1 MYVDYNMGEVLLMA
15 CAFSSLVSSV
25 GGGIYFF
32 LQERENSRKEELI
45 NEKKASPYVT
55 AYMECDYKGEEVV
68 IGDDLFDDGE
78 TTIEV
83 GTPFKSL
90 IVPAGFSVDTYSKEN
105 QGGVK
110 ITLGGPSD
118 QKCTTIKSMV
128 ITKE

>member
-1 MYVDYNMGEVLLMA
+1 MA
-15 CAFSSLVSSV
+15 CAFSSLMSSV

-45 NEKKASPYVT
+45 SEKQAAPYVT
-55 AYMECDYKGEEVV
+55 AFFECDFKGDGQT
-68 IGDDLFDDGE
+68 IGEGADGE

-83 GTPFKSL
+83 GTPIKSI

-118 QKCTTIKSMV
+118 QKCTSIKSMV
-128 ITKE
+128 VRPV

>member
-1 MYVDYNMGEVLLMA
+1 MSEVLLMA

-32 LQERENSRKEELI
+32 LQERENNRKEELI
-45 NEKKASPYVT
+45 SEKKAAPYVT
-55 AYMECDYKGEEVV
+55 AYMECDYKGKEVV

-110 ITLGGPSD
+110 LTLGGPSD